1 MFKVEKNPEFTHDVT
16 VNVPV
21 DGGHEEQIF
30 KARFRVL
37 SNNELEKIDL
47 DSDDGTTV
55 LLKAI
60 IVGMEDLIGEDEKP
74 LTYNDALRDR
84 MIAVGYIRLALI
96 QTYRD
101 AVTKARVGN

>member
-1 MFKVEKNPEFTHDVT
+1 MFKVVNNPEFTHDVT

-21 DGGHEEQIF
+21 DGGHEEQTF

-37 SNNELEKIDL
+37 AEKELIKIDH
-47 DSDDGTTV
+47 DNEHGTAD
-55 LLKAI
+55 LLKTL

-74 LTYNDALRDR
+74 LPYNDALRDQ
-84 MIAVGYIRLALI
+84 MLAVGYVRVALI
-96 QTYRD
+96 KTYRE